1 MMDRK
6 LETMF
11 DTVEVKGDA
20 LVLDS
25 TEMVS
30 VLEEQRQM
38 TMKRVASWL
47 RNNGRIFQLEWDYGI
62 AKELSD
68 LADDLDH
75 LANIRND

>member
-1 MMDRK
+1 MDRQ

-11 DTVEVKGDA
+11 DIVEVKGDA

-25 TEMVS
+25 TEMTS
-30 VLEEQRQM
+30 SLEEQRIL

-68 LADDLDH
+68 LADDLEH
-75 LANIRND
+75 FATIRNV